1 MFSKFFRGDN
11 IEKDLVFLKLM
22 YVIADSDGISDVEKD
37 FIAQYMLK
45 VGKTKARKLVSE
57 FRKQEI
63 ENHDLNRF
71 VSEARTL
78 KKNDQKSLLIELV
91 NLSKLDNHISNEE
104 ATLIMIISESL
115 SFDVNEVISTLTNH
129 GLNYGDFQY
138 YIKNNFGDNKSNSS
152 NSVNEVG
159 FLAAKKRYEQ
169 EERANNKLCPSCGVD
184 FLVGKFCENCGQKI
198 N

>member
-22 YVIADSDGISDVEKD
+22 YALANSDGLSNVEKD
-37 FIAQYMLK
+37 FIAKYMLK
-45 VGKTKARKLVSE
+45 DGKSKAEKIVSE
-57 FRKQEI
+57 LRKQEN

-71 VSEARTL
+71 ISDARIL
-78 KKNDQKSLLIELV
+78 EKNDQKSLLIELV
-91 NLSKLDNHISNEE
+91 NLSKLDNQISNEE
-104 ATLIMIISESL
+104 ATLIMIVSEAL
-115 SFDVNEVISTLTNH
+115 SFDVNEVMSTLTNH
-129 GLNYGDFQY
+129 GLNYGDFQS

-169 EERANNKLCPSCGVD
+169 EEKANNKLCPTCGVK
-184 FLVGKFCENCGQKI
+184 FSVGKFCENCGTKI